1 MTADTARS
9 RPKARLVALVVSSM
23 RGKTSCRPNE
33 TERGEGSQ
41 PVKPCSRIGFQL
53 HLALLGTDDHVDSL
67 RAVFDQWRPHDA
79 MPGASATRYHDMSRT
94 THLEGHPS
102 FVSKNLFDFSLPV
115 PVPGGLQEMLVRPYQ
130 RSFAMFEGLLLPLY
144 QSCS

>member
-53 HLALLGTDDHVDSL
+53 HLALLGYSRSRRFPARCIRSVEACESERVVQRDGEVWAL
-67 RAVFDQWRPHDA
+67 AMYKEVLAQPQELAVRIAVFP
-79 MPGASATRYHDMSRT
+79 
-94 THLEGHPS
+94 
-102 FVSKNLFDFSLPV
+102 PV
-115 PVPGGLQEMLVRPYQ
+115 VAGGLP
-130 RSFAMFEGLLLPLY
+130 GP
-144 QSCS
+144 